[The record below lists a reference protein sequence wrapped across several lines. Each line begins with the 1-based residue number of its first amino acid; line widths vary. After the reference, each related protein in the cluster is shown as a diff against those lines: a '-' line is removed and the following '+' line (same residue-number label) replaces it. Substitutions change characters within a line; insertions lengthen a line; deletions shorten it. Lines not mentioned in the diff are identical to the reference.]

1 MKTQHPLLQSCT
13 ILSGIGSQILQK
25 LNHLGIYSIHDLLL
39 HLPYRYHDK
48 TRLTPIAD
56 LTDQTTAVVQGII
69 RESYW
74 LKTRR
79 PIYHCTIADD
89 SGEMA
94 LRFFNMPAFQQKR
107 LQRFTLIKV
116 YGEVKLKP
124 YGFEMVHPEIEFLNQ
139 TDSSSVQEYFTPCY
153 PSTQGIHQN
162 QWRKIIT
169 QTFKTYQDKIDELEW
184 LNSKT
189 LDKYQLPTLS
199 LALHT
204 LHFPQP
210 HHHCDDLIQC
220 QHPARKRLALE
231 ELIAYSLSS
240 ILLKENNF
248 KAKSETYPATMT
260 LENQLKTMLPF
271 TLTTAQEKVLEEIK
285 KDLSRA
291 YPMLRLLQGD
301 VGSGKTIVCALSA
314 LPILGKG
321 HQVALMAPTDLLS
334 EQHYQNLSKWFTPL
348 GFRVIRL
355 NRTTPTKEK
364 KQNLKDLAEGQALMA
379 VGTHALFQDKVKFQ
393 QLGLV
398 IIDEQHR
405 FGVAQRLKLAEK
417 SKGELQPH
425 QLFVTATPIPRT
437 LAMTQFSHFDL
448 SILDERPQGRKPI
461 HTAVMSQDK
470 REDIILRLQKTI
482 EHKGQIYWVCTRIE
496 QDEQAEQ
503 QATEEIWTYL
513 QQTLPNAKVAMVH
526 GKLKGPEK
534 EKIMMDFKQGFYDIL
549 VATTVIEVGVDVP
562 NAHIMIIENAEKL
575 GLSQLHQ
582 LRGRV
587 GRGTSDS
594 FCILM
599 YNQPLSA
606 IGMQR
611 LEAIRQSND
620 GFWLAEQ
627 DMKLRGHGDLFGTQ
641 QTGFRE
647 FKIAQLPEHFELL
660 KLAHVIAQQL
670 LQSQAPQ
677 IQNLLDLW
685 YYDSQKFLN
694 A

>member
-13 ILSGIGSQILQK
+13 ILPGIGSQILQK
-25 LNHLGIYSIHDLLL
+25 LNHLGIFSIHDLLL

-48 TRLTPIAD
+48 TRITAIAD
-56 LTDQTTAVVQGII
+56 LSDQTTAVIQGVI

-79 PIYHCTIADD
+79 PIYHCTVADD
-89 SGEMA
+89 TGEIA
-94 LRFFNMPAFQQKR
+94 FRFFNMPAFQQKR
-107 LQRFTLIKV
+107 LQRLTSVKA
-116 YGEVKLKP
+116 YGEVKLKS
-124 YGFEMVHPEIEFLNQ
+124 YGFEMVHPEIEFQNQ
-139 TDSSSVQEYFTPCY
+139 TECPSVQEYFTPCY

-162 QWRKIIT
+162 QWRKAIS
-169 QTFKTYQDKIDELEW
+169 QAFKTYQDSIEGLEW
-184 LNSKT
+184 LDEKT
-189 LDKYQLPTLS
+189 LTKHQLPSLS
-199 LALHT
+199 LALQT

-210 HHHCDDLIQC
+210 HHPCETLTES
-220 QHPARKRLALE
+220 QHPSRKRLALE

-240 ILLKENNF
+240 ILLKENHI
-248 KAKSETYPATMT
+248 KAKSVAYSQESL
-260 LENQLKTMLPF
+260 LENQLKDSLPF
-271 TLTTAQEKVLEEIK
+271 KLTHAQEKVLQEIHH
-285 KDLSRA
+285 DLNRNQ
-291 YPMLRLLQGD
+291 PMLRLLQGD

-314 LPILGKG
+314 LPILSKS

-334 EQHYQNLSKWFTPL
+334 EQHYQNLSKWLSPL

-364 KQNLKDLAEGQALMA
+364 KQNLKDLAEGQALMV
-379 VGTHALFQDKVKFQ
+379 VGTHALFQDKVQFQ
-393 QLGLV
+393 KLGLV

-405 FGVAQRLKLAEK
+405 FGVVQRLKLAEK
-417 SKGELQPH
+417 SQGEYQPH

-448 SILDERPQGRKPI
+448 SILDELPKGRKPI
-461 HTAVMSQDK
+461 QTAVMSQDK
-470 REDIILRLQKTI
+470 REHIILRLKKTI
-482 EHKGQIYWVCTRIE
+482 EQKGQIYWVCTRIE
-496 QDEQAEQ
+496 HDEQAEQ
-503 QATEEIWTYL
+503 QAAEEIWSYL
-513 QQTLPNAKVAMVH
+513 QKTLPQARVALVH
-526 GKLKGPEK
+526 GKLKGPDK
-534 EKIMMDFKQGFYDIL
+534 EKIMTDFKQGAYDIL

-587 GRGTSDS
+587 GRGSSDS

-599 YNQPLSA
+599 YNQPLSS

-627 DMKLRGHGDLFGTQ
+627 DLKLRGYGDLFGTQ
-641 QTGFRE
+641 QTGFTE
-647 FKIAQLPEHFELL
+647 FKIAQLPEHIELL
-660 KLAHVIAQQL
+660 KLAHVIAQKMVDT
-670 LQSQAPQ
+670 QSPQ
-677 IQNLLDLW
+677 IQSLLELW
-685 YYDSQKFLN
+685 YEDSQKFLN